1 MANEFVVQKGLIIKD
16 IPSGTTETDILF
28 KDSSNKV
35 ITRNLSSI
43 VATNTYDNTLFVHP
57 NGNNTTAIVGDFGH
71 PWASIEAAF
80 DYAATYSLTNPV
92 IEVWPYINA
101 DSNALVGV
109 TIPSVSY
116 DYTISNTITITDNC
130 SLHLKSG
137 VKIIYQIY
145 NPGSNYN
152 YPLFIIDS
160 SSKFTI
166 TSEDKNS
173 SSIEQLTDLTTGTA
187 QYIAYVTNGSSLYIE
202 NISLYCD
209 PQYDISSIIGGIKC
223 GRDAFLSLR
232 NVIYTMSD
240 KNWVL
245 SLLSGVP
252 NVFAQFTAERNT
264 IVEINDCVLKMIY
277 RNDVPNLCLQSHF
290 VFLEEEGDK
299 GHLRVFNTKLVS
311 LYSRP
316 EPNCVSVLLTSGES
330 QFNIIWDNNYA
341 YVVGIDDF
349 SEVKPA
355 SRNGS
360 MFYMSSGVT
369 LNIYY
374 VARSVNNYDFIYD
387 GSYVE
392 CSGVAQSNSVLIN
405 PSTLYMPSGFGLNES
420 YSLIAPCNVDV

>member
-43 VATNTYDNTLFVHP
+43 VATNTYDNTLFVHQ
-57 NGNNTTAIVGDFGH
+57 NGDNSTAIVGDFGH

-80 DYAATYSLTNPV
+80 DYAATYTLINPV
-92 IEVWPYINA
+92 IEVWPYVNA
-101 DSNALVGV
+101 VSNTLLGV

-116 DYTISNTITITDNC
+116 DYMISNTITITYNC

-137 VKIIYQIY
+137 VKIIYQI
-145 NPGSNYN
+145 NSPGSNYN

-160 SSKFTI
+160 NSKFTI

-187 QYIAYVTNGSSLYIE
+187 QYIANVTNGSSLYIE

-209 PQYDISSIIGGIKC
+209 PQYDISSIIGGIMC
-223 GRDAFLSLR
+223 GRDTFLSLR

-240 KNWVL
+240 KNRVGG
-245 SLLSGVP
+245 GVP
-252 NVFAQFTAERNT
+252 NIFAQFIAERNT

-277 RNDVPNLCLQSHF
+277 NGGAPALYAQSHF
-290 VFLEEEGDK
+290 VFLEQEGDK

-311 LYSRP
+311 LYSKP
-316 EPNCVSVLLTSGES
+316 EPNCVSLLLPTGES
-330 QFNIIWDNNYA
+330 VFNIIWDNNYA
-341 YVVGIDDF
+341 YVVGTNYL
-349 SEVKPA
+349 SEVNPA
-355 SRNGS
+355 SPNGS

-374 VARSVNNYDFIYD
+374 VARSVNNYEFIYD
-387 GSYVE
+387 GTYVE